1 MGRRERA
8 RDVGTPR
15 GPDGFE
21 RYYADLFAGRWPAL
35 REALLASG
43 TTVAFTRGLEAPY
56 YLDPASIL
64 AAECL
69 EVEPADEV
77 LDLCAA
83 PGGKSLVL
91 ASRLREPEA
100 SGGLRGPEAHGRLRE
115 PTASGRLVCNERSS
129 ARRARLH
136 RVLDAHLGHELRE
149 RVQIAGHD
157 AARWALYEPTSY
169 DRVLADVPCSSEQ
182 HVIQSQSALAEWSA
196 SRTRRLALGAYAI
209 ACAAVDSVRRGGRVV
224 YSTCALSPLEN
235 DGVIAK
241 VLKRGKGS
249 ISAVDPEP
257 IIGRATANLPHL
269 HSVPGSR
276 TECGWMILPDSDAGL
291 GPIYIAIVERA
302 RD

>member
-1 MGRRERA
+1 MGKRERA
-8 RDVGTPR
+8 QNTGTPR
-15 GPDGFE
+15 GPEGFE

-43 TTVAFTRGLEAPY
+43 KTVAFARGLEAPY
-56 YLDPASIL
+56 YLDPASVL

-69 EVEPADEV
+69 EVEPSHEV

-91 ASRLREPEA
+91 ASRLRSPGA
-100 SGGLRGPEAHGRLRE
+100 PA
-115 PTASGRLVCNERSS
+115 ASGRLVCNERSS

-136 RVLDAHLGHELRE
+136 RVLDTHLGRELRE
-149 RVQIAGHD
+149 RVEVAGHD
-157 AARWALYEPTSY
+157 AARWALYEPKRY

-182 HVIQSQSALAEWSA
+182 HVIQSQAALGEWSA

-209 ACAAVDSVRRGGRVV
+209 ACAAVDSARPGGRVV

-249 ISAVDPEP
+249 ISVVEP
-257 IIGRATANLPHL
+257 GPVVGRAAANLPHL
-269 HSVPGSR
+269 NGVPGGPTDS
-276 TECGWMILPDSDAGL
+276 GWMILPDFDDGL
-291 GPIYIAIVERA
+291 GPIYIAILERAPDGVERA
-302 RD
+302 PD

>member
-1 MGRRERA
+1 MGKRA
-8 RDVGTPR
+8 STQSSGTPR
-15 GPDGFE
+15 GPEGFE
-21 RYYADLFAGRWPAL
+21 RYYADLFADRWPAL
-35 REALLASG
+35 RESLLASG

-69 EVEPADEV
+69 EVEPTHEV

-91 ASRLREPEA
+91 ASRLCETQGGETREQEA
-100 SGGLRGPEAHGRLRE
+100 R
-115 PTASGRLVCNERSS
+115 GRLVCNERSS

-136 RVLDAHLGHELRE
+136 RVLDTHLGRDLRT
-149 RVQIAGHD
+149 RVQVAGHD
-157 AARWALYEPTSY
+157 AARWALHEPASY

-182 HVIQSQSALAEWSA
+182 HVIQSQAALAEWSA

-209 ACAAVDSVRRGGRVV
+209 ACAAVDSVRPGGRVV

-241 VLKRGKGS
+241 LVKRGKGS
-249 ISAVDPEP
+249 ISIVDAGPV
-257 IIGRATANLPHL
+257 IARAAADLPHL
-269 HSVPGSR
+269 HGAPGSR
-276 TECGWMILPDSDAGL
+276 TDCGWMILPDSDGGL

-302 RD
+302 PNGAEHAPD